1 MKVKVELYVN
11 MSTPDSDSEKDADRI
26 PTEENVRRVKTV
38 LPHHMAGGPMGLGL
52 FDVNCKRILQF

>member
-1 MKVKVELYVN
+1 MKVELYVN

-52 FDVNCKRILQF
+52 FAMNYKGILQ

>member
-1 MKVKVELYVN
+1 MKVELYVN
-11 MSTPDSDSEKDADRI
+11 MSTRDSEQNADRI

-52 FDVNCKRILQF
+52 FDVNCKGILQ

>member
-11 MSTPDSDSEKDADRI
+11 MSTTDSDSEKNADRI

-52 FDVNCKRILQF
+52 FDVNYKGILQ

>member
-1 MKVKVELYVN
+1 MKVDLYVN
-11 MSTPDSDSEKDADRI
+11 MSTRDSDSEQNADRI

-52 FDVNCKRILQF
+52 FDVNYKGILQ